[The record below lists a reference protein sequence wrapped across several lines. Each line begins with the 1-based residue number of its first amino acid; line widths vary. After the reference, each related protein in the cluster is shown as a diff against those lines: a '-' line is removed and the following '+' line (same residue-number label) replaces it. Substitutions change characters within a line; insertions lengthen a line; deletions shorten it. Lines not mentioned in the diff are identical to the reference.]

1 MDEQNA
7 FLPDAVHLSLD
18 GFEGPLDLLLELARR
33 QKVDLARISITT
45 LVDQYLLAVSDAE
58 RFDLMRAAD
67 WLVMAA
73 WLTWLKSR
81 LLLPV
86 EPEEARGAEQAQ
98 QVLTQRLIELERV
111 RAAADWLD
119 GQPQLGWDVFER
131 GGSEPTQAP
140 VPVANTVMLM
150 DACLG
155 VLRLSETRPEQV
167 YQPRQIVEW
176 TPHQAMMRIQS
187 MLDSNPRGGDM
198 LGFVP
203 AMREGLPNRET
214 SLRVA
219 ISGTLIAS
227 LEMAREARVHLHQ
240 DMLFGR
246 ILVEAPRKGSD
257 RPKLDHLQE
266 TST

>member
-1 MDEQNA
+1 MDDQTA
-7 FLPDAVHLSLD
+7 FPPDAVHLSLN

-45 LVDQYLLAVSDAE
+45 LVDQYLLAVSAE
-58 RFDLMRAAD
+58 RFDIIRAAD

-81 LLLPV
+81 LLLPT
-86 EPEEARGAEQAQ
+86 EPEEAQGAEQAQ

-111 RAAADWLD
+111 RTAADWLD

-131 GGSEPTQAP
+131 GNFEPTQAS
-140 VPVANTVMLM
+140 VPVASYFMLM
-150 DACLG
+150 EACLG

-187 MLDSNPRGGDM
+187 MLDSNPRGGDL

-203 AMREGLPNRET
+203 PMRDGLSNRET

-219 ISGTLIAS
+219 ISGTLVAG
-227 LEMAREARVHLHQ
+227 LEMAREARLHLGQ
-240 DMLFGR
+240 DIPFGK
-246 ILVEAPRKGSD
+246 ILVEASQKHLDRRKLEYFQDIPS
-257 RPKLDHLQE
+257 
-266 TST
+266 